1 METENEVLELN
12 YEGTVEVKK
21 SENVMMGVVGAMVGA
36 ILGGAS
42 IILISQLGYVAA
54 ISGLI
59 LAFCTIKGYQLLAG
73 GMSTKGLIICSVLM
87 LITPFVA
94 DWIDWGIL
102 ILQTF
107 PEYDLT
113 IIDTVLAFPEFL
125 KEDPELLGDYLMNL
139 GKLYLFVIL
148 GGFVT
153 LKNAFKGK

>member
-1 METENEVLELN
+1 MEYSYNN
-12 YEGTVEVKK
+12 GMNNMAASPEVKP
-21 SENVMMGVVGAMVGA
+21 SENFFMGLIGALLGA
-36 ILGGAS
+36 VLGGAS
-42 IILISQLGYVAA
+42 IILFGQMGYIAA
-54 ISGLI
+54 LSGLI

-73 GMSTKGLIICSVLM
+73 GMSTKGLIICAVLM

-102 ILQTF
+102 ILQSF

-125 KEDPELLGDYLMNL
+125 KEDPELLGDYLKNL
-139 GKLYLFVIL
+139 GMLYLFVVL